1 MKNKS
6 KASEVAQIATA
17 VSAII
22 VGGYGILVLSSPFAI
37 PGLKYIMMAPYLS
50 LVMSILLNRIKAS
63 FVLLKANAV
72 FAMIMS
78 MMNLYMGLAIIS
90 SGLLTEGLG
99 LILGKKTPWSRRIVT
114 SAYSGVVILT
124 ALPISKYLI
133 GGAQFDRITT
143 KWIIIAALLACCLG
157 FVGSLVGEFISKRLT
172 KIIG

>member
-1 MKNKS
+1 MNKKT
-6 KASEVAQIATA
+6 KASEVSQIAIA

-50 LVMSILLNRIKAS
+50 LVMSILLNRIKVS

-78 MMNLYMGLAIIS
+78 MINLYMGLAIMS
-90 SGLLTEGLG
+90 SGLLTEGLTF
-99 LILGKKTPWSRRIVT
+99 ILGKKTPWSRRIVT
-114 SAYSGVVILT
+114 SAYSGFVILT

-133 GGAQFDRITT
+133 GGAVFERISTE
-143 KWIIIAALLACCLG
+143 WIFIAALIAFCFGL
-157 FVGSLVGEFISKRLT
+157 VGSLVGEFINERLK

>member
-1 MKNKS
+1 MNNNT

-50 LVMSILLNRIKAS
+50 LVMSILLNRIKVS

-78 MMNLYMGLAIIS
+78 MINLYMGLAIIS

-99 LILGKKTPWSRRIVT
+99 LILGKKTPWSIRIVT
-114 SAYSGVVILT
+114 SAYSGFVILT
-124 ALPISKYLI
+124 ALPISKHLI
-133 GGAQFDRITT
+133 GGALFESITSG
-143 KWIIIAALLACCLG
+143 WMIIAALMAFCLG
-157 FVGSLVGEFISKRLT
+157 LVGSLVGEFISKRLK